1 MGDYYDRFRLTSE
14 PWISHPQLPTSTTPA
29 TIADPF
35 VTARQ
40 HYCPRVVD
48 FQGATR
54 EASAG
59 RTYGSGSTTMT
70 PNSHRFGG
78 HAQVW
83 HGQRDGGRLGRQVV
97 EDVSHRSGVERV
109 YESSAYIPGLQSHFR
124 CHFPF
129 LSTGH
134 APMRL
139 QTETRLT
146 SNSSSHTTN
155 DRGYEHDV
163 PTYCPPNPAHC
174 AVVGQQRCPSGA
186 VSTRDAPI
194 GYADMASGST
204 RPSRPH
210 RLSATSTFEPR
221 PDGHCRPNQAQART
235 HVSGSSSPSDP
246 STLPVLSAAAR
257 TPTSPAFT
265 GTTEPHFLESNRTGS
280 DVEEENLRNQYHI
293 PRPLTLSLDSLEDPA
308 PGERP
313 ALPLPALVQLAIWS
327 SPEKKLRL
335 REIVDAVRRRFE
347 YFKGE
352 GGQKLANSVRHL
364 LSLHSVFKRLPK
376 EVEYRH
382 HVTEMTKTGTRGKRT
397 QNDRGR
403 YWVLDLTQPLT
414 HTKRPRKRRPK
425 TQAHG
430 SVLGSKDNKEGRDSD
445 DDDDS
450 ANREANSR
458 FLQLVDP
465 QTVSSPLTDSY
476 LSPGSSSG
484 SPFSPYSSSGSTS
497 SSPPLPLSDSAV
509 SPYPGSATMTL
520 SPLPLPEPPGKEAAP
535 AESHYSHL
543 PGEQTQSISST
554 ETGND
559 IVPASQP
566 DTPIVNPEAVD
577 FGALQQQQ
585 QQQQQLL
592 PSSFSNCNP
601 SVHGSWPQLDLAF
614 FGSSTSLSE
623 LFPGWGFA
631 DSYSQEP
638 EHFRGHCDS
647 GKSELSPQPELLAP
661 LLFPP
666 VQQLGSHNG
675 YEDFAPNTQSAHSQA
690 TLPSEAM
697 SSEQGLYTR
706 GFDSFDHNLNF

>member
-1 MGDYYDRFRLTSE
+1 MVHGGAVPSFLPPQPQQRSPILSSLLDSIIALGSWIFRVRLAKHPPEE
-14 PWISHPQLPTSTTPA
+14 PMA
-29 TIADPF
+29 
-35 VTARQ
+35 
-40 HYCPRVVD
+40 
-48 FQGATR
+48 
-54 EASAG
+54 
-59 RTYGSGSTTMT
+59 
-70 PNSHRFGG
+70 
-78 HAQVW
+78 
-83 HGQRDGGRLGRQVV
+83 
-97 EDVSHRSGVERV
+97 
-109 YESSAYIPGLQSHFR
+109 PGLRQR
-124 CHFPF
+124 RQIRID
-129 LSTGH
+129 LE
-134 APMRL
+134 AMRKSGMVSA
-139 QTETRLT
+139 TV
-146 SNSSSHTTN
+146 
-155 DRGYEHDV
+155 DV
-163 PTYCPPNPAHC
+163 WGDKSWKMFA
-174 AVVGQQRCPSGA
+174 VGQQRCPSGA

-221 PDGHCRPNQAQART
+221 PEGHCRPNQAQART

-280 DVEEENLRNQYHI
+280 DVEEEDLRNQYHI

-352 GGQKLANSVRHL
+352 GGQKLA
-364 LSLHSVFKRLPK
+364 
-376 EVEYRH
+376 
-382 HVTEMTKTGTRGKRT
+382 
-397 QNDRGR
+397 
-403 YWVLDLTQPLT
+403 
-414 HTKRPRKRRPK
+414 RPRKRRPK